1 MSVGG
6 QLPGTFGESFHV
18 FFLLSSFIVPC
29 SSRLTLPEVMDKPAP
44 AAPAPKDISD
54 PINIIKLELHSH
66 TLPAIPP
73 PSQARGGPGVPADS
87 PHPPARAVLQH
98 ATPSLV

>member
-6 QLPGTFGESFHV
+6 QLPGTFGESFQV
-18 FFLLSSFIVPC
+18 LFFSFFALFFHRPLFVSPHI
-29 SSRLTLPEVMDKPAP
+29 TGG
-44 AAPAPKDISD
+44 DISD

-73 PSQARGGPGVPADS
+73 PSQAWGGPGVPADS